1 MTANERLEALL
12 NRAGQTISDLPTWGG
27 DVRRLGRAKREALT
41 EMGDRWTDSTTVSAD
56 EMPLLE
62 YILRLTDI
70 IDRMEWALE
79 NALNEQSGLT
89 EQDLKDLETLR
100 KVRTGKILKKVCGD
114 FTIINGDFERR
125 MPHYPVVF
133 CQDCKR
139 RLNCLISGGTDA
151 GNCNPYFYC
160 ADGEREA
167 DE

>member
-1 MTANERLEALL
+1 MTANERLEVLL

-27 DVRRLGRAKREALT
+27 DMQRLGRAKREALT
-41 EMGDRWTDSTTVSAD
+41 EMGERWTDSQTVSAD

>member
-1 MTANERLEALL
+1 MTADERLEALL

-27 DVRRLGRAKREALT
+27 DMRRLGRAKREALT
-41 EMGDRWTDSTTVSAD
+41 EMGERWTDSPTVSAD

-79 NALNEQSGLT
+79 NALSEQGLN
-89 EQDLKDLETLR
+89 DLETIR
-100 KVRTGKILKKVCGD
+100 
-114 FTIINGDFERR
+114 
-125 MPHYPVVF
+125 PVVF

-151 GNCNPYFYC
+151 GNCNPYWYC
-160 ADGEREA
+160 ADGEREE